1 MDRRNF
7 LRRTSLAL
15 AGGLVVGPQ
24 VMEMYEQAS
33 LRDDLLDYMARMT
46 HKKVFALGAMRD
58 DTEYVLSFTKHGR
71 TLPAG
76 DYRMSGPIVIEKGGV
91 VIGSKFSYPDGY
103 NGVYAKWP
111 DEHGTLAA
119 STFYCRSDNIG
130 DMRWFGVG
138 PIQTYRIP
146 DARV

>member
-46 HKKVFALGAMRD
+46 HKKVFALGAIPLPTIRTSTLSETWDEVTWHKYEHLNGGAVFWSVPQEEWMDLNPRRFQRMHIGRS
-58 DTEYVLSFTKHGR
+58 EIYVALTDK
-71 TLPAG
+71 
-76 DYRMSGPIVIEKGGV
+76 D
-91 VIGSKFSYPDGY
+91 
-103 NGVYAKWP
+103 
-111 DEHGTLAA
+111 LARA
-119 STFYCRSDNIG
+119 RSH
-130 DMRWFGVG
+130 
-138 PIQTYRIP
+138 
-146 DARV
+146 A